1 MKLQLLKKKPVK
13 CKLWR
18 PVKKGEDCCCG
29 CQGKCI
35 ANVIPNPT
43 ILECNVHC
51 IANTSKENHAF
62 ARGFDYSTIRPSLLE
77 RMFMYIKAESS
88 LLFEGEVSKRIFKQ
102 RMDVCRTCEH
112 LVKSDDEV
120 GHCGVCGCGMNSR
133 ASLTVKGRMPR
144 AICVKGKW
152 KK

>member
-1 MKLQLLKKKPVK
+1 MNTVNCNYWKN
-13 CKLWR
+13 
-18 PVKKGEDCCCG
+18 GN
-29 CQGKCI
+29 CI
-35 ANVIPNPT
+35 AGVLRNPSSDF
-43 ILECNVHC
+43 CNNIC
-51 IANTSKENHAF
+51 KANTSREF
-62 ARGFDYSTIRPSLLE
+62 PWTIDGFHHGVIKNKKTSLIRKIYAYL
-77 RMFMYIKAESS
+77 KAESS

-102 RMDVCRTCEH
+102 RMKTCRTCEH

-120 GHCGVCGCGMNSR
+120 GHCGACGCGMNSR